1 MGRVKA
7 RLLVIVLAA
16 IALLVATGIPM
27 GVVRGAPPPTLSI
40 LSPRDGAVIGDGGPV
55 VVVFNVTDF
64 NLTDPGTGPSS
75 PNSGHVDVHVDGNW
89 TTTASVN
96 TVVLRLPSGPHA
108 ILLRLVMDNGSALT
122 PDVVASVS
130 VVVTRGPAGGMPSLE
145 IAYPQEGALLG
156 TDFTVS
162 FRATNFAIV
171 PLEGVAGV
179 PHEGHLRVALDGAAY
194 AVWADYAPLHFNAPD
209 GPHTITLQLVDPAG
223 VPLQPDV
230 RADVN
235 VTVKALTGRIIPF
248 DATPYFGAANVLLG
262 LAILAAMY
270 RKLEVR
276 E

>member
-1 MGRVKA
+1 MTA
-7 RLLVIVLAA
+7 RPVALSLAA
-16 IALLVATGIPM
+16 IALLVGAGIPT
-27 GVVRGAPPPTLSI
+27 GGVRGAPPPTLSI
-40 LSPRDGAVIGDGGPV
+40 LSPRDGTVIGDGGPV
-55 VVVFNVTDF
+55 AVVFNVTDF

-96 TVVLRLPSGPHA
+96 TVVLRLASGPHT
-108 ILLRLVMDNGSALT
+108 IRLRLVMDNGSALT
-122 PDVVASVS
+122 PDVAASVS
-130 VVVTRGPAGGMPSLE
+130 VVVTRGPAGGTPAIS

-171 PLEGVAGV
+171 PLDGIAGV
-179 PHEGHLRVALDGAAY
+179 PHEGHLQVWLDGAAY
-194 AVWADYAPLHFNAPD
+194 AVWTDYAPLHFNAPD
-209 GPHTITLQLVDPAG
+209 GPHTITVQLVDPSG
-223 VPLQPDV
+223 LPLQPDV
-230 RADVN
+230 RATVN
-235 VTVKALTGRIIPF
+235 VTAKALTGRIIPF

-262 LAILAAMY
+262 LAILAALY